1 MAATTT
7 PSKPPLILGS
17 ASPRRRKILERI
29 TTDFQ
34 VERVDVDE
42 LHDATDPVY
51 SVTHNAL
58 LKYEAC
64 RERFADAA
72 IITADTLVW
81 FNGRLIGKPET
92 LAQAEEFLT
101 LFSGNS
107 QIVFTAV
114 AMGLP
119 QDKKTELRVAAS
131 SVHFKELTS
140 DLIRK
145 YLRRT
150 RPLDR
155 AGAYDIDENGELL
168 IERWSGSYSNIMGM
182 PLGCVTDWL
191 RSRSLCSAEN
201 SVY

>member
-1 MAATTT
+1 MATTT

-29 TTDFQ
+29 TADFQ
-34 VERVDVDE
+34 VKQIAVDE

-64 RERFADAA
+64 RKHFADAA

-81 FNGRLIGKPET
+81 FNGRLIGKPVT

-119 QDKKTELRVAAS
+119 QDKKAELRVAAS
-131 SVHFKELTS
+131 SVHFKVLTS
-140 DLIRK
+140 ELIRK

-191 RSRSLCSAEN
+191 HSRSLC
-201 SVY
+201 